1 MVTWRYGFE
10 RGALALQG
18 TNLGVV
24 RNNSFPDTFGSQF
37 IVVMIL
43 LGVFW
48 LLLIVVDRIP
58 HSPTAIL
65 IRRKKII
72 FPTRIITF
80 IFNMLLFSSLLQ
92 VTTVSTDT
100 KFKAFAFV
108 LAILALV
115 KIVVVMIGLL
125 VTSNWKSFQV
135 DDPHYY
141 VLLEQMT
148 TKRWY
153 AKNNVIISLIARGII
168 IIAFVTLFES
178 PQVAGIIMIITQILY
193 SLYVIALLRYTKIR
207 YYVFIVIGNLLTI
220 GTLLVIYIGGI
231 ATINTEAWNN
241 DSIGYASMVLILV
254 AVFFIATMTE
264 VITRKEVIAKQM
276 KSMFSRFIL
285 CEKLEEKVLVSKYD

>member
-1 MVTWRYGFE
+1 M
-10 RGALALQG
+10 
-18 TNLGVV
+18 V

-37 IVVMIL
+37 IVVMVL

-65 IRRKKII
+65 IKRKKII
-72 FPTRIITF
+72 FPTRVITF
-80 IFNMLLFSSLLQ
+80 IFNILLFSSMLQ
-92 VTTVSTDT
+92 VTTVSTEPT
-100 KFKAFAFV
+100 FKTFAFV

-115 KIVVVMIGLL
+115 KLVIVLIGLL
-125 VTSNWKSFQV
+125 VTSNWKRFEV

-141 VLLEQMT
+141 VLVEQMT

-153 AKNNVIISLIARGII
+153 AKNNVIISLLARGII
-168 IIAFVTLFES
+168 IITFVTLFES

-231 ATINTEAWNN
+231 ATINTDAWNN
-241 DSIGYASMVLILV
+241 DSIGYVSMMLILV

-264 VITRKEVIAKQM
+264 IITKKEVIAKQM
-276 KSMFSRFIL
+276 KSIFRRFIL
-285 CEKLEEKVLVSKYD
+285 C